1 MKTDIIVIGAGPVGL
16 FTVFEAG
23 ILGLNCILIDNL
35 DKPGGQCAEL
45 YPDKPILIFLVSLIK
60 QGKSMLMPFLSK
72 LNHLITNCY

>member
-1 MKTDIIVIGAGPVGL
+1 MKTNIIVIGAGPVGL

-45 YPDKPILIFLVSLIK
+45 YPDKPIYDIPGVLIK